1 MGQTSPNTLTVLLQT
16 ITVEGEHFS
25 YVPDVMTELVQG
37 WVKVSKA
44 NKLRG
49 LTGGGTRHAVLLEL
63 SSLSSVIELE
73 NDVTGL

>member
-1 MGQTSPNTLTVLLQT
+1 MCAHLN
-16 ITVEGEHFS
+16 
-25 YVPDVMTELVQG
+25 QG

-44 NKLRG
+44 DKLRG